1 MSPTAII
8 SLADIQFSYAATSA
22 QVFDHLSLEIE
33 PGTITALLGPN
44 GSGKSTL
51 LHLLLG
57 VLSPQAGVILVAR
70 RDRTK
75 YSPREFGRLV
85 GLVSQDEYLPF
96 NFTVLEYVLLGR
108 APHLHLLG
116 KPSRHDQQV
125 ALDALETLGLRSFKE
140 RPIQALSGGERQL
153 VTMARALA
161 QEPRILLLDEPT
173 SHLDLGNKQRIR
185 GILRRLKAQ
194 GETVLFTT
202 HDPNE
207 AASVAD
213 QVILLRA
220 GKIQS
225 AGDARQ
231 VLTAAHLTATY
242 GVEVQVV
249 ENNGRLVVLS

>member
-8 SLADIQFSYAATSA
+8 SLADIQFSYAITEPH
-22 QVFDHLSLEIE
+22 VFDRLSLEIE

-75 YSPREFGRLV
+75 YSPREFGQLV

-108 APHLHLLG
+108 APHLRLLG
-116 KPSRHDQQV
+116 QPSHHDRQV
-125 ALDALETLGLRSFKE
+125 ALDALAVLGLRSYRE

-153 VTMARALA
+153 VTVARALA

-173 SHLDLGNKQRIR
+173 AHLDLGNQQRIR
-185 GILRRLKAQ
+185 EILRQLKAQ
-194 GETVLFTT
+194 GQTILFTT
-202 HDPNE
+202 HAPNE
-207 AASVAD
+207 AAAVAD

-225 AGDARQ
+225 VGDMHQ

-249 ENNGRLVVLS
+249 ENNGRLVVLT

>member
-1 MSPTAII
+1 MSRQEG
-8 SLADIQFSYAATSA
+8 L
-22 QVFDHLSLEIE
+22 
-33 PGTITALLGPN
+33 
-44 GSGKSTL
+44 
-51 LHLLLG
+51 
-57 VLSPQAGVILVAR
+57 ILVAR
-70 RDRTK
+70 RDRTR
-75 YSPREFGRLV
+75 YSPREFGQLV

-116 KPSRHDQQV
+116 KPSRHDHQV
-125 ALDALETLGLRSFKE
+125 ALDALETLGLLPFKK
-140 RPIQALSGGERQL
+140 RPIQTLSGGERQL

-173 SHLDLGNKQRIR
+173 SHLDLGNKRRIMQ
-185 GILRRLKAQ
+185 IMRRLRENGK
-194 GETVLFTT
+194 TVLFTT

-231 VLTAAHLTATY
+231 ALTAAHLTATY

-249 ENNGRLVVLS
+249 ENNGRLVVLT

>member
-8 SLADIQFSYAATSA
+8 SVAELQFGYAASEQ
-22 QVFDHLSLEIE
+22 QVFERLSLDIE

-57 VLSPQAGVILVAR
+57 ALEPQAGLILVAR
-70 RDRTK
+70 CNRTQ
-75 YSPREFGRLV
+75 YSAREFGHLV

-116 KPSRHDQQV
+116 HPTQHDRQV
-125 ALDALETLGLRSFKE
+125 ATRALEALGLSEFKS

-153 VTMARALA
+153 VTVARALA

-173 SHLDLGNKQRIR
+173 SHLDLGNQQRIR
-185 GILRRLKAQ
+185 QVMRQLRTQER
-194 GETVLFTT
+194 TVLFTT

-207 AASVAD
+207 AAAVAD
-213 QVILLRA
+213 QVVLLSK

-225 AGDARQ
+225 TGKVREA
-231 VLTAAHLTATY
+231 LTPTHLAATY
-242 GVEVQVV
+242 GVEVEVV
-249 ENNGRLVVLS
+249 ENNGRLVILS